1 MTARSLGNR
10 REKRRLTQKREL
22 PDGTQLKWPGAEGK
36 FALFAE
42 VLWMGILT
50 AAGSLLIVTL
60 PAAITASTRHL
71 HRYLLA
77 ERSTLGQWWADYL
90 SALRT
95 GWVVGLT
102 TTALAAVLLVNLVIA
117 GSQLLPGWPLVFGF
131 ALLALA
137 ALTLFLLQS
146 AVRWTPSH
154 GWRQAVRD
162 GFNSFRTDA
171 GAIVPL
177 IAAVVL
183 TIVVTWQLPPL
194 IVPGLGCLVF
204 AVLVVKER
212 ERKNQH

>member
-1 MTARSLGNR
+1 MTPR
-10 REKRRLTQKREL
+10 KRREL

-50 AAGSLLIVTL
+50 VAGGLLIITL
-60 PAAITASTRHL
+60 PAAISASTRHL

-77 ERSTLGQWWADYL
+77 ERSTLGQWWSDFL

-102 TTALAAVLLVNLVIA
+102 TTAIAAVLLFNLLLA
-117 GSQLLPGWPLVFGF
+117 GTQVLPGWQAVIAVGLV
-131 ALLALA
+131 ALTALALA
-137 ALTLFLLQS
+137 LLQS
-146 AVRWTPSH
+146 AVRWKPST

-162 GFNSFRTDA
+162 GVGSFATDP

-177 IAAVVL
+177 IVALVL
-183 TIVVTWQLPPL
+183 TVVVTWQLPPL
-194 IVPGLGCLVF
+194 IVPGMGCLVF

-212 ERKNQH
+212 ERKR

>member
-1 MTARSLGNR
+1 MTPR
-10 REKRRLTQKREL
+10 KRREL

-50 AAGSLLIVTL
+50 VAGGLLIITL
-60 PAAITASTRHL
+60 PAAISASTRHL

-77 ERSTLGQWWADYL
+77 ERSTLGQWWSDFL

-102 TTALAAVLLVNLVIA
+102 TTALAAVLLFNLLLA
-117 GSQLLPGWPLVFGF
+117 GTQVLPGWQAVIAVGLV
-131 ALLALA
+131 ALTALALV
-137 ALTLFLLQS
+137 LLQS
-146 AVRWTPSH
+146 AVRWKPST
-154 GWRQAVRD
+154 GWRRAVRD
-162 GFNSFRTDA
+162 GVGSFATDP

-177 IAAVVL
+177 IVALVL
-183 TIVVTWQLPPL
+183 TVVVTWQLPPL
-194 IVPGLGCLVF
+194 IVPGMGCLVF

-212 ERKNQH
+212 ERKR